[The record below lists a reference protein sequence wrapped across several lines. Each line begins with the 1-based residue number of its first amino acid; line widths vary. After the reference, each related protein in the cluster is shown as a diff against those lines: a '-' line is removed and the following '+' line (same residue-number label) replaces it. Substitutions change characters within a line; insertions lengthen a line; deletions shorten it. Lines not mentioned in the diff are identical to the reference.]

1 MAVDTYAFV
10 KRLSSVGFTEEQ
22 AEVLVEKQSHLI
34 LERLATKQ
42 DMESLQPKFLT
53 TDWILGRFAENKHS
67 A

>member
-1 MAVDTYAFV
+1 MNINVAVDTYAFV

-42 DMESLQPKFLT
+42 DMSLFN
-53 TDWILGRFAENKHS
+53 RS
-67 A
+67 S